1 MNSKQTSIR
10 VVGQRSITSTFRLHH
25 SARSNDRKKDVEIK
39 SPSEKRPTISLS
51 DFLNKKLDKASVLPG
66 SVKRKDKQFLS
77 PEGSNG
83 DTKLCNKDEKNG
95 EKGVGQ
101 HCSLDIMFEKLKQA
115 DKREE
120 HGDTDRSCDETMTS
134 CSEDMERSMKR
145 RKVFAGNGH
154 KQSVGKVVVV
164 LGEDSKSKQKRN
176 GKRHEIPEKSTTYF
190 NHYANGGGWWDS
202 EKEGVDNEEVG
213 CNGTWEVYHIP
224 H

>member
-10 VVGQRSITSTFRLHH
+10 VVGQRSITSTLRLHP
-25 SARSNDRKKDVEIK
+25 SVRSNGRNKDVNIK
-39 SPSEKRPTISLS
+39 APSEKRPTISLS
-51 DFLNKKLDKASVLPG
+51 KFLNKKLDKTSVLPG
-66 SVKRKDKQFLS
+66 SVKRKDEQFLF
-77 PEGSNG
+77 PEGSNDDIQLG
-83 DTKLCNKDEKNG
+83 NKDEKNG
-95 EKGVGQ
+95 EKGLGQ

-120 HGDTDRSCDETMTS
+120 HGDRDRSCDETMTS
-134 CSEDMERSMKR
+134 CLEDMERSKKR
-145 RKVFAGNGH
+145 RKVFAGDGH

-164 LGEDSKSKQKRN
+164 LGEDSKNKQKRN
-176 GKRHEIPEKSTTYF
+176 GKRRAIPEKSTTYF
-190 NHYANGGGWWDS
+190 NHYANGGGWWDC